1 MADIVKFSI
10 SKEEAIDI
18 FHTELKYAGRIV
30 VDEGDYLEISS
41 PMTNLVR
48 CYVKINDD
56 NYEIGHRK
64 GLHVAVNQIIQIIE
78 SNFDTAVGLRN
89 GTISG
94 LGAPAQSNNAKN
106 NSYTIDDFNDALDSI
121 ERMKKMMDEGIL
133 TEEEFNTYKEKLLS
147 GNLNSNGSKK
157 TEKKE
162 ESKSEEN
169 QPEQES
175 AEILN
180 EKPVEKTSEVEETQT
195 VDISVEEEAPVSN
208 EVEPESKTDEK
219 PAEDDKPHK
228 QEEEAKAVKPIKE
241 KKPKAKKKLSQVQKF
256 KIIFF
261 SALAFAICCIG
272 VSFIFLNNGVIFAG
286 IIGYGLLV
294 AVPLMIVFGIKWKKA
309 NNQTENL

>member
-18 FHTELKYAGRIV
+18 FHTELKYAGKIV
-30 VDEGDYLEISS
+30 VDEGDYLEIAS
-41 PMTNLVR
+41 PMTNLIR

-56 NYEIGHRK
+56 NYEIGHKK
-64 GLHVAVNQIIQIIE
+64 GLHIAVNQIIQIIK
-78 SNFDTAVGLRN
+78 SNFDTTVGLRN

-94 LGAPAQSNNAKN
+94 LGAPAQSNSGKN

-169 QPEQES
+169 QPEQEP
-175 AEILN
+175 AEPSN
-180 EKPVEKTSEVEETQT
+180 EAP
-195 VDISVEEEAPVSN
+195 VEEEDRAKETTTVDTPVEEEVPICN
-208 EVEPESKTDEK
+208 EAEPESKTDEK

-228 QEEEAKAVKPIKE
+228 QEAKAVKPIKE
-241 KKPKAKKKLSQVQKF
+241 KKPKEKKKLSQVQKF

-272 VSFIFLNNGVIFAG
+272 VSFIFLNNWAIFAG
-286 IIGYGLLV
+286 IIGYGLLT

-309 NNQTENL
+309 NNQTKNS